1 MFNASCLNKFK
12 GTDIV
17 VSSDP
22 QFRLKRENFTI
33 IDLGGLKSI
42 HKSDIFNFLNMSFY
56 NAETVPLK

>member
-42 HKSDIFNFLNMSFY
+42 INQTFLIF
-56 NAETVPLK
+56 